1 MAASARRPAL
11 PASWREDKG
20 AAAAAEEEEEEEE
33 EEEGINVSKRGGR
46 TRDGVGGERL
56 EEGGHAA
63 SRVRRGAP

>member
-20 AAAAAEEEEEEEE
+20 AAAAEEEE